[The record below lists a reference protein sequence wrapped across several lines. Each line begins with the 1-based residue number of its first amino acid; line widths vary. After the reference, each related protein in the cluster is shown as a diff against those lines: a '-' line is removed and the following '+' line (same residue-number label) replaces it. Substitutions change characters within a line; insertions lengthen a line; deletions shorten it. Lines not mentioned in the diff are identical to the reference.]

1 MILIMSLNGC
11 RLPDLNRPNNARACF
26 RLVPRR
32 PHPHVPLFFRR
43 KHNRHGFVVTGA
55 IAPFGSLLAPIF
67 SNPHRL
73 RATTTCRAPT
83 VLPIGSGATSTPLP
97 SDLEDESGWDLF
109 SGRLGGSTRLGRRPL
124 LGEPGEARVQ
134 QGSDDGANDR
144 RCQV

>member
-1 MILIMSLNGC
+1 MPAHAFASFHG
-11 RLPDLNRPNNARACF
+11 ARIHTS
-26 RLVPRR
+26 RSSS
-32 PHPHVPLFFRR
+32 
-43 KHNRHGFVVTGA
+43 VVSITGMALSCTGA